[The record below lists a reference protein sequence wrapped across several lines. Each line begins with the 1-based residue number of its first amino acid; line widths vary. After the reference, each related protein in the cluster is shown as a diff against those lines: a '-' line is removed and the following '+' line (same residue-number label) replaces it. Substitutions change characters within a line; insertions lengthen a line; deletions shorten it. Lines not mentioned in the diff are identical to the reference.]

1 MRVGAMRKVYGFA
14 VLVLSLAALNCA
26 TGKPRYQYQR
36 TVPGADGTVYVQA
49 IKVQSRI
56 LFSST
61 TPVILN
67 CKLRGEDLKCDRELN
82 LNIDTQ
88 YWQAPEYFQKDVK
101 P

>member
-1 MRVGAMRKVYGFA
+1 MKIAGMRKFFSVVFLA
-14 VLVLSLAALNCA
+14 LSLATLNCA

-49 IKVQSRI
+49 IKVQPRI

-88 YWQAPEYFQKDVK
+88 YWQSPEYFQKDVK